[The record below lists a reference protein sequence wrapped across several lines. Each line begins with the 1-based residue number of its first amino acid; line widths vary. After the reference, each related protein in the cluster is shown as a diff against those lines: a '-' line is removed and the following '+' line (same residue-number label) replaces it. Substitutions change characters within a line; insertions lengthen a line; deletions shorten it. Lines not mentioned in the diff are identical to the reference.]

1 MQQLAR
7 APVPHAAVHHRP
19 VLLKPPTVVKHRPAR
34 VCKAASSNGHN
45 QDGSEH
51 AHASSSGSSL
61 SGSDLSD
68 PAAAAA
74 AAAAAGTA
82 SGSDASTPR
91 DQPAGPAPSQPPQTV
106 ISTPSRPAQP
116 NSRSMVQSFPP
127 KRPQQQRKQLDVN
140 RAVRLLKLTAWR
152 SDNKSTSKLPPW
164 FMRIRDDFQET
175 AGSAWSVDPT
185 SSTSSNSSSGT
196 QHSGTSTSSSTGKL
210 LAAIDT
216 LDDVIADELSSQH
229 ESEADSS
236 RGGAMGSR
244 WRSGSPAG
252 ADAGGRAGRR
262 GRMWSA
268 SDPIRRPWS
277 RQDDACLL
285 PWQVSMLSVSS
296 CGQGLLRDVLEGGGV
311 RQVSGTRLHALA
323 PKLHRQGKSD

>member
-1 MQQLAR
+1 MGLSTHMHQAVAPVCLDQTCQTQQQQQQQQQQQALLAAAMR
-7 APVPHAAVHHRP
+7 APLGTNPLVQRLPSR
-19 VLLKPPTVVKHRPAR
+19 LKR
-34 VCKAASSNGHN
+34 SS
-45 QDGSEH
+45 
-51 AHASSSGSSL
+51 AL
-61 SGSDLSD
+61 
-68 PAAAAA
+68 
-74 AAAAAGTA
+74 
-82 SGSDASTPR
+82 
-91 DQPAGPAPSQPPQTV
+91 PAGQH
-106 ISTPSRPAQP
+106 

-268 SDPIRRPWS
+268 SDPIRRPRS